1 MTELEF
7 LVLAIFI
14 SMSLLV
20 YTVFRYFVYAYLSTA
35 LLWLPVSEKKNAR
48 AREFF

>member
-1 MTELEF
+1 LEF

-14 SMSLLV
+14 SMSRLT
-20 YTVFRYFVYAYLSTA
+20 YTVIRYFVYAFLSTV
-35 LLWLPVSEKKNAR
+35 LLWLPVSEIKNAR